1 MAIAETGVN
10 SDRSIEQ
17 IPLGQV
23 PTDLQPGSLPKK
35 MRAWVIRRDR
45 EGEPRERPE
54 REVVEAGQPVDLEA
68 RVGVIPRRGS
78 P

>member
-45 EGEPRERPE
+45 EGEPRRAFQQEDIEVPE
-54 REVVEAGQPVDLEA
+54 PGAD
-68 RVGVIPRRGS
+68 
-78 P
+78 